1 MTDTA
6 HTSQVK
12 TTEIFV
18 IGQGCQG
25 WCKNIVE
32 IDSDILLM
40 L

>member
-25 WCKNIVE
+25 
-32 IDSDILLM
+32 
-40 L
+40 